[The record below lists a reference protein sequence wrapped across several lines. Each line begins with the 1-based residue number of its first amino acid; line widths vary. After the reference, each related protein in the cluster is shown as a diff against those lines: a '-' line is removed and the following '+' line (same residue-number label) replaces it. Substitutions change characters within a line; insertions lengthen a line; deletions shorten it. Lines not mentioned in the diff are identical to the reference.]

1 MEKNIKIDVKK
12 FVVSRLNNGLTKKD
26 LALKTGVS
34 LSIISNV
41 EKGRSIPRPKALKI
55 ICDELNLKM
64 EDVVNTIN
72 M

>member
-34 LSIISNV
+34 LSIISNF